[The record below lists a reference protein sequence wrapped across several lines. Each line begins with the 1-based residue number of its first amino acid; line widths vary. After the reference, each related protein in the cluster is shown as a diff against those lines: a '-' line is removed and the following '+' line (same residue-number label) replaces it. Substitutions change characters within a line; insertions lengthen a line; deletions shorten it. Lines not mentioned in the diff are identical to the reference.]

1 MVKSQEASL
10 QPCLSRETLESP
22 IQLTL
27 QWSTP
32 NVRTGRSTLDLS
44 LLCSFG
50 DLHGQFRSQGETYWD
65 QASRIRFRASRNHHD
80 LYTLSQHSSSQQ
92 TARRDSRLRRRNRI
106 RSIHGHPEKIP
117 LEEPRRQ

>member
-10 QPCLSRETLESP
+10 QSCLSRETLESP

-32 NVRTGRSTLDLS
+32 NVRTGRCTLDLS

-50 DLHGQFRSQGETYWD
+50 DLPGQLEDSSQLI
-65 QASRIRFRASRNHHD
+65 SRQSLSRRLNMP
-80 LYTLSQHSSSQQ
+80 SSSPWHLPSSRSEKGLSKSIESRCQ
-92 TARRDSRLRRRNRI
+92 DSSYLGF
-106 RSIHGHPEKIP
+106 STQHPFKTSSSSSSK
-117 LEEPRRQ
+117 

>member
-50 DLHGQFRSQGETYWD
+50 DLHGQLEDSSQLISHQSPSRRLDTRSSSPCYSPSSGSEKVLSKSID
-65 QASRIRFRASRNHHD
+65 HG
-80 LYTLSQHSSSQQ
+80 SQH
-92 TARRDSRLRRRNRI
+92 
-106 RSIHGHPEKIP
+106 
-117 LEEPRRQ
+117 